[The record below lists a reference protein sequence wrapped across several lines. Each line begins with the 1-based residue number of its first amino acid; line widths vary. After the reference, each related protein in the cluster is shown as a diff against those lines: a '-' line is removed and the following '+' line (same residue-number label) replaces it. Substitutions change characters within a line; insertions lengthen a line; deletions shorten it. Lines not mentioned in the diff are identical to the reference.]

1 LVPTDGEGGAMSG
14 VLDFITQH
22 RPEVVQRVLEHLEIS
37 ALALAIALVLSLPLA
52 LWLAHTGRGSFL
64 AINAANVGRALP
76 SLALIALALP
86 WGGLRPRTAIFALV
100 LLGIPPII
108 TNAYVGVREVER
120 DVVEAARGMGMRPRQ
135 VLSSVEVPLAAPV
148 IMAGIRTASVQIIA
162 TATLGALVA
171 SGGLG
176 TFITDGLAVGDTA
189 SILTGALLVA
199 VLAVLADAGFGAL
212 ERAVTPTGVRLERG
226 RGEREAAPVDEPG
239 PAERA
244 EVGAGERVG

>member
-1 LVPTDGEGGAMSG
+1 MSG
-14 VLDFITQH
+14 IVDFIVRH
-22 RPEVVQRVLEHLEIS
+22 RAEVLQRLLEHVEIS
-37 ALALAIALVLSLPLA
+37 ALSLMIALLLALPLA
-52 LWLAHTGRGSFL
+52 LWLAHSGRGSFL

-100 LLGIPPII
+100 LLGVPPII
-108 TNAYVGVREVER
+108 TNAYVGVREVDR
-120 DVVEAARGMGMRPRQ
+120 DVVEAARGMGMRAMQ
-135 VLSSVEVPLAAPV
+135 VLGRAELPLAAPV

-176 TFITDGLAVGDTA
+176 AFITDGLAVGDTA

-199 VLAVLADAGFGAL
+199 VLAVAADAGFGAL

-226 RGEREAAPVDEPG
+226 RGAVEAAPVVDPG
-239 PAERA
+239 TEDHVEAGM
-244 EVGAGERVG
+244 GADAR

>member
-1 LVPTDGEGGAMSG
+1 MSG
-14 VLDFITQH
+14 IADFLVQH
-22 RPEVVQRVLEHLEIS
+22 RPEVVQRLLEHLEIS
-37 ALALAIALVLSLPLA
+37 GLSLAIALLLALPLA
-52 LWLAHTGRGSFL
+52 LWLAHTGRGSFV

-86 WGGLRPRTAIFALV
+86 WGGLRPQTAIFALV
-100 LLGIPPII
+100 LLGVPPII
-108 TNAYVGVREVER
+108 TNAYVGVREVDR
-120 DVVEAARGMGMRPRQ
+120 DVVEAARGMGMRASQVLRQ
-135 VLSSVEVPLAAPV
+135 VELPLAAPV
-148 IMAGIRTASVQIIA
+148 IMAGVRTASVQIIA

-199 VLAVLADAGFGAL
+199 VLAVVADAGFGVL

-226 RGEREAAPVDEPG
+226 RRGVETAPVPVDPG
-239 PAERA
+239 VR
-244 EVGAGERVG
+244 GAQQRGQG